1 MATEKNITMK
11 EFNGTD
17 YDTLYPKT
25 IASQIPDV
33 YSKTEILTTETLAKY
48 GLTADKLPNDVFQ
61 QIKTL
66 IDNTQSSIESR
77 AKIQTGSYV
86 GTGTYGASNPCSL
99 TFDFSP
105 KFLIMLNISTLQVS
119 SGSVSFST
127 VFGNQADQSRC
138 FINCDL
144 LTNDFS
150 NSDMGFTSSN
160 SASFVKKSID
170 GKTISWYSTKDKY
183 DQFNAYDAGFVYTY
197 YYATIS

>member
-1 MATEKNITMK
+1 MAIEKNITMK

-86 GTGTYGASNPCSL
+86 GTGTYGKDNPTIL
-99 TFDFSP
+99 TFPFKP
-105 KFLIMLNISTLQVS
+105 KLLAIQNDEETNLSFNRLGSATDVIVRGVTRFPDKTREPGSGYIEWGENTISIY
-119 SGSVSFST
+119 SG
-127 VFGNQADQSRC
+127 
-138 FINCDL
+138 
-144 LTNDFS
+144 
-150 NSDMGFTSSN
+150 M
-160 SASFVKKSID
+160 SASYQKNESGV
-170 GKTISWYSTKDKY
+170 
-183 DQFNAYDAGFVYTY
+183 TY
-197 YYATIS
+197 YYIAIG